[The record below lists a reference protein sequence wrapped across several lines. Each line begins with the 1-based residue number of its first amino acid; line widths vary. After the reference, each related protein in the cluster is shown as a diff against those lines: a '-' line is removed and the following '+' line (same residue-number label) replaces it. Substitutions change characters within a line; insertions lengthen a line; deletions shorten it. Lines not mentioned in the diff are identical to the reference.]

1 MTATIAD
8 APVST
13 PKPRRTRQEWEA
25 GFLAVL
31 AALNARWPDGVPG

>member
-1 MTATIAD
+1 MPTVTQPAGK
-8 APVST
+8 T

>member
-1 MTATIAD
+1 MTATIARPSD
-8 APVST
+8 ST
-13 PKPRRTRQEWEA
+13 PKPRRTQQEWEA